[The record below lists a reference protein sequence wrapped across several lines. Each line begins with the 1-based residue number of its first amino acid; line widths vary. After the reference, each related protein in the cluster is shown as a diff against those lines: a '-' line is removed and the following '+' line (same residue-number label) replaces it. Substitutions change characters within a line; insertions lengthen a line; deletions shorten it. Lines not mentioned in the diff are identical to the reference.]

1 MKDNFK
7 RLTDFIKQF
16 ADNEVAP
23 EKVDVLLEGDAIM
36 TVDKLEKDG
45 VAMIGTD
52 LVNPGEYKTQ
62 DGKIIVVGDNGKITE
77 VKEGGQVEEPE
88 AEIEIEM
95 SSDQTEMEKEL
106 SVGSTLTGE
115 VKLADGTMVKLIDG
129 KIDEIVKEE
138 EKLVE
143 EEEVKVEENTEMK
156 EFNDRLEILEEALF
170 KFFDANK
177 KDMELV
183 RAEIKKFSEQ
193 PAPSIIN
200 QITND
205 EVKEKRFMGTYRYG
219 K

>member
-1 MKDNFK
+1 
-7 RLTDFIKQF
+7 
-16 ADNEVAP
+16 
-23 EKVDVLLEGDAIM
+23 
-36 TVDKLEKDG
+36 
-45 VAMIGTD
+45 
-52 LVNPGEYKTQ
+52 
-62 DGKIIVVGDNGKITE
+62 
-77 VKEGGQVEEPE
+77 
-88 AEIEIEM
+88 M